1 MFSLAASAV
10 ARGAWAATL
19 ITGSPTDLAG
29 DLFSKPDAAGDPSQY
44 LAEGQL
50 DSGFE
55 ILARCGESPEGRTA
69 SAARSPPEDRLKNI
83 AKVLLPAEGIFRPHA
98 SASSSASL
106 LPGSL
111 IGLSLLPAMA
121 VPVVFLSCFRIT
133 QDFVRLV
140 QLLKLLLHLCFLGSA
155 VQIRMILAGQA
166 AVGLLDLIAGGSAR
180 HSEDVIVIALGGCH
194 CSTLKAQV
202 VDRPNAAYGVRA
214 IFSRRSVWLMADG
227 AELMEDRQL

>member
-1 MFSLAASAV
+1 KIGTFATEHPVRFDVDSQVQVAAPTSVAACGTLAGDTHARAVLDPCRNFYLNRAMFSLAASAV

-83 AKVLLPAEGIFRPHA
+83 VKVLLPAEGKFRPHVCA
-98 SASSSASL
+98 SARSSL

-111 IGLSLLPAMA
+111 IGLALLPAMA
-121 VPVVFLSCFRIT
+121 VPVVVLSCLRIT
-133 QDFVRLV
+133 QDLVRLV
-140 QLLKLLLHLCFLGSA
+140 QLLELLLHLRFLGSA
-155 VQIRMILAGQA
+155 VQIRA
-166 AVGLLDLIAGGSAR
+166 
-180 HSEDVIVIALGGCH
+180 
-194 CSTLKAQV
+194 
-202 VDRPNAAYGVRA
+202 
-214 IFSRRSVWLMADG
+214 
-227 AELMEDRQL
+227 